1 MTFSCIRA
9 FFRFCEKPHRKG
21 QRQDQFG
28 AQFEQSLAMFGQ
40 NKKRERKSKLRDE
53 RKCAKT
59 SKAPRKEHD
68 DEESAL
74 SHETVE
80 TLQSQ
85 GEKLTGAL
93 EAMVKNQMQ
102 QLQLMNQFMNTF
114 MQAMQLK
121 DK

>member
-1 MTFSCIRA
+1 
-9 FFRFCEKPHRKG
+9 
-21 QRQDQFG
+21 
-28 AQFEQSLAMFGQ
+28 MFGQ
-40 NKKRERKSKLRDE
+40 NKKRERKSKQRDE

-59 SKAPRKEHD
+59 SKAPRKEHE

-93 EAMVKNQMQ
+93 EAMVKKPNAATAV
-102 QLQLMNQFMNTF
+102 NEPVYEHFHAGN
-114 MQAMQLK
+114 AVER
-121 DK
+121 

>member
-1 MTFSCIRA
+1 M
-9 FFRFCEKPHRKG
+9 
-21 QRQDQFG
+21 
-28 AQFEQSLAMFGQ
+28 AMFGR
-40 NKKRERKSKLRDE
+40 NKKRERKSKQRDE

-74 SHETVE
+74 SHETIE